1 MKQDLAIRAVRR
13 AYRLLGLSCPQ
24 QYDNKPVQAVVS
36 AENFNQ
42 KLAEIIMAGKACMV
56 SRLGTSEAACILNHL
71 EISAMEASSPL
82 RRFHEAQRGARQ
94 AWDPGVAAL
103 LSNNAGF
110 FPPTDDCLSRFA
122 QLFID
127 DLRKIDCIGVWGFV
141 PGEEFLVKKFCP
153 SVIRFKPTSVE
164 PYYFSQPWSAR
175 LEGLRVLVI
184 HPFADSITSQFAR
197 REKIFPESRVLPDF
211 ELLAIPAVQTLAGN
225 NAGFASWFDALDWM
239 KSEVSRLNFDVALIG
254 AGAYGLP
261 LSAHVKRCGKISI
274 HMGGALQIL
283 FGIKGKRWDNMPDVS
298 RFYNDAWIRPSENER
313 LCGAEKVEQ
322 GCYW

>member
-1 MKQDLAIRAVRR
+1 MKHNLVIRTVRW
-13 AYRLLGLSCPQ
+13 AYRLLGFSYPQ

-36 AENFNQ
+36 AEKFNQ

-56 SRLGTSEAACILNHL
+56 SRLGTSEAACILNCL
-71 EISAMEASSPL
+71 EISAIEASSPL

-110 FPPTDDCLSRFA
+110 FPPTDECLARFA
-122 QLFID
+122 RLFID
-127 DLRKIDCIGVWGFV
+127 DLRVIDCIGLWGFV

-184 HPFADSITSQFAR
+184 HPFAESIRAQYER
-197 REKIFPESRVLPDF
+197 REKLFANPRVLPNF
-211 ELLAIPAVQTLAGN
+211 ELLTIPAAQTLAGN

-239 KSEVSRLNFDVALIG
+239 KCEVNRLDFDVVLIG

-261 LSAHVKRCGKISI
+261 LSAHVKRCGKIAI

-283 FGIKGKRWDNMPDVS
+283 FGIRGKRWDNMPDIS
-298 RFYNDAWIRPSENER
+298 QFYNDAWIRPSENER
-313 LCGAEKVEQ
+313 LRGAEKIEQ